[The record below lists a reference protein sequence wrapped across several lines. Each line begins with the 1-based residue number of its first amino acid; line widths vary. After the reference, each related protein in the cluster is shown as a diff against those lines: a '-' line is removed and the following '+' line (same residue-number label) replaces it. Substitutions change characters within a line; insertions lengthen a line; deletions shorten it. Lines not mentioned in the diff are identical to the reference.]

1 MESKRLNCRTQ
12 VNVDGAIELCLRKA
26 DVNKDGKKEGA
37 IELSNDRDG
46 LVGFFSLFLHS
57 TEIQCND
64 LKHLAV

>member
-46 LVGFFSLFLHS
+46 LVGFFFRCFS
-57 TEIQCND
+57 IQ
-64 LKHLAV
+64 LRSSATI